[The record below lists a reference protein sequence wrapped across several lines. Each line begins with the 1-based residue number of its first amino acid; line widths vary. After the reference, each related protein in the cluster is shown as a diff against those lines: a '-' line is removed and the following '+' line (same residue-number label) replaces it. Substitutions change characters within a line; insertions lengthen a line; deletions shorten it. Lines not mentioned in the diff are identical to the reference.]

1 MSERQYAAHL
11 LDEPPMLVYPSL
23 AVLLGIN
30 HAVVFQQLHFLIN
43 GQKTAKNKYNYVA
56 DKQGVMRWWVYN
68 SYPDWR
74 RDYFPWLTVAALK
87 KIFPSL
93 ENDHL
98 VLSMQ
103 GVKSK
108 SDRRKWYTIDY
119 EAWDKKCLMM
129 GEKVAHQ
136 PSATFYPM
144 MGEKIADESSETS
157 SKTPTEIEKS
167 ILKIENPKAE
177 SDWLRAYSQL
187 EIQLDRASF
196 DTWVRAAHFLK
207 CEDNIYTIGVAHQ
220 YARDMLQHRLYRDV
234 RRILSNVVGAPVEL
248 LFQVHKLPIPDEG
261 DLPLFKRLAQEP

>member
-1 MSERQYAAHL
+1 MSDKQYAAHL

-30 HAVVFQQLHFLIN
+30 HSIVFQQLHFLIN
-43 GQKTAKNKYNYVA
+43 GQKTAKNKYNHVA
-56 DKQGVMRWWVYN
+56 DQQGVMRWWVYN
-68 SYPDWR
+68 SYPDWV
-74 RDYFPWLTVAALK
+74 RDYFPWLSVAALK
-87 KIFPSL
+87 KIFPAL
-93 ENDHL
+93 EKDGL
-98 VLSMQ
+98 VLTMK

-144 MGEKIADESSETS
+144 VGEKVADESSETS
-157 SKTPTEIEKS
+157 SKTPTEIEKTYIPIS
-167 ILKIENPKAE
+167 KEEEN
-177 SDWLRAYSQL
+177 WNRAFSQL

-207 CEDNIYTIGVAHQ
+207 FEDNIYTIGVPNQ

-234 RRILSNVVGAPVEL
+234 RRVLMSCVGQPTEILFE
-248 LFQVHKLPIPDEG
+248 VHKAPAEPEG
-261 DLPLFKRLAQEP
+261 ELPLFKLIAQQS